1 MLNDIQSE
9 AKTQMEK
16 ALDSFKKNLATIR
29 TGRANVNMLDTVRVS
44 YYGTPTPLNQVAS
57 VTVADARMLMVK
69 PWEKDLLKDI
79 EKGIM
84 EANLG
89 LTPST
94 DGDSIRIPI
103 PTLTEERRKE
113 FAKQA
118 RNKCEDGKVAVRSAR
133 RDANDMLKDATKDG
147 DISED
152 EEKRGLKAVQEL
164 TDAFVKQVE
173 SVLAA
178 KEAEIME
185 L

>member
-1 MLNDIQSE
+1 MLDDIRNE
-9 AKTQMEK
+9 TKAQMEK
-16 ALDSFKKNLATIR
+16 AIDALKKSLGTIR
-29 TGRANVNMLDTVRVS
+29 TGRANVGMLDPVKVS

-57 VTVADARMLMVK
+57 ITVADARLLMVK

-79 EKGIM
+79 EKGIL

-89 LTPST
+89 LTPAN
-94 DGDSIRIPI
+94 DGETVRIPI

-118 RNKCEDGKVAVRSAR
+118 RNKSEDGKVAVRNAR
-133 RDANDMLKDATKDG
+133 RDANDLLKAAAKDG

-152 EEKRGLKAVQEL
+152 DEKRGLKSVQDL
-164 TDAFVKQVE
+164 TDGYVKMVDE
-173 SVLAA
+173 ILDA
-178 KEAEIME
+178 KESEIME